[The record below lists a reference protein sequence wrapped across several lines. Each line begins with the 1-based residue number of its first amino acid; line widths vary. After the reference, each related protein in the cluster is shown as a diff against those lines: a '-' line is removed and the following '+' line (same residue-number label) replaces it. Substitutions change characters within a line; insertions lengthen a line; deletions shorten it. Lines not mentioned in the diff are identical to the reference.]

1 MAKKGKMFHKTAAI
15 QADTTLTM
23 TVSKTGG
30 PVVTAVE
37 VGSTGSDDESFSDQ
51 QLTPG
56 PAQKALDGNNSYSLV
71 WTGAF
76 VTKGSATL
84 QVNVGGTSLNPVAV
98 NGEGGDTF
106 FRIVIIP

>member
-1 MAKKGKMFHKTAAI
+1 MAKKKIFNKMKAI
-15 QADTTLTM
+15 NANTTLDL
-23 TVSKTGG
+23 TVTKAGG

-37 VGSTGSDDESFSDQ
+37 VGSTGNDDQSFSDN

-56 PAQKALDGNNSYSLV
+56 PARKQLNGNNSYSVV

-84 QVNVGGTSLNPVAV
+84 QVDVGGTNLKTVTV
-98 NGEGGDTF
+98 KGEAGDTF

>member
-1 MAKKGKMFHKTAAI
+1 MPKTKTFNKMKAI
-15 QADTTLTM
+15 KADTTLEL
-23 TVSKTGG
+23 TVTKTGG

-37 VGSTGSDDESFSDQ
+37 VGSTGSDDESFSDN

-56 PAQKALDGNNSYSLV
+56 PARKQLNGNNTYALV

-84 QVNVGGTSLNPVAV
+84 HVKANNSKSVAV
-98 NGEGGDTF
+98 NGEAGDTF
-106 FRIVIIP
+106 FRSVLIP